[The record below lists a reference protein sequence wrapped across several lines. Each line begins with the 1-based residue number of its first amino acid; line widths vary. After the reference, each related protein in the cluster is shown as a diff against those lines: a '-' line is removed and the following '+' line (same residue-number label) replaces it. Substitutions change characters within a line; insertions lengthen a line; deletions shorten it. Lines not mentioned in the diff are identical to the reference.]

1 MQSDRTDK
9 ITDIHEMLDVMS
21 DEQVENVHTY
31 TSDEYKEANHEAVAL
46 DAIIRLSRKY
56 KNKEQKE
63 QREQES
69 ASE

>member
-9 ITDIHEMLDVMS
+9 IMDIHEMLDGMS

-56 KNKEQKE
+56 KDKEQDLP
-63 QREQES
+63 
-69 ASE
+69 SE

>member
-1 MQSDRTDK
+1 MQSDRADK

-21 DEQVENVHTY
+21 DEQIENVHVY

-56 KNKEQKE
+56 KKE
-63 QREQES
+63 EQELP
-69 ASE
+69 SE